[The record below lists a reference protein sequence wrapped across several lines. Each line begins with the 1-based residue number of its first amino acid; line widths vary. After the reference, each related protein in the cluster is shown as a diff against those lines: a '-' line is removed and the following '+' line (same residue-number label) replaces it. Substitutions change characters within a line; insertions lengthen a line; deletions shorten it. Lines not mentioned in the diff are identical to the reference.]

1 MPLHSTSGRWRLGLF
16 LAIVTMILW
25 GVLPLAL
32 GVVLDV
38 LDVYTITWFRF
49 LCAFVLLGLFLTS
62 RQQLPP
68 KHKLPNL
75 WGLIA
80 IAIIGLALNYLLFLQ
95 GLKQTSSTNAEILIQ
110 IAPVLMGLGGLLLF
124 RERYILQQWLG
135 LGILIAGLILFSH
148 DQIQVT
154 LATPTYLIG
163 NIILILAATAWAFY
177 ALAQKQLLKDLSS
190 GAIMFLIYGGCA
202 LLFTPAARPLTIL
215 SLSPIYLA
223 VLLFCGLNTL
233 LAYGAFSEAL
243 EHLEASRVSALLALT
258 PLVTIGS
265 VWSFSLIVPNWVA
278 PEPMTVLGFLG
289 AILVTAGAVLVALG
303 KGKVKQP

>member
-1 MPLHSTSGRWRLGLF
+1 MPLHSASGRWRLGL
-16 LAIVTMILW
+16 LLTIVTMILW

-38 LDVYTITWFRF
+38 LDVYTIICFRF
-49 LCAFVLLGLFLTS
+49 LCAFILLGIFLSS

-68 KHKLPNL
+68 QDKLPRL
-75 WGLIA
+75 GWLIA
-80 IAIIGLALNYLLFLQ
+80 IAMIGLALNYLLFLQ

-110 IAPVLMGLGGLLLF
+110 LAPVMMGIGGLVLF

-135 LGILIAGLILFSH
+135 LGILVSGLTLFSH

-154 LATPTYLIG
+154 FATPTYLIG
-163 NIILILAATAWAFY
+163 NIILILAATAWSFY

-190 GAIMFLIYGGCA
+190 GGIMFLIYGGCM
-202 LLFTPAARPLTIL
+202 LLFTPSARPLTIL
-215 SLSPIYLA
+215 ELSPPYLA

-265 VWSFSLIVPNWVA
+265 VWGFSLLIPNWVA
-278 PEPMTVLGFLG
+278 PEPMTLVGFMG

-303 KGKVKQP
+303 KSEIKQP